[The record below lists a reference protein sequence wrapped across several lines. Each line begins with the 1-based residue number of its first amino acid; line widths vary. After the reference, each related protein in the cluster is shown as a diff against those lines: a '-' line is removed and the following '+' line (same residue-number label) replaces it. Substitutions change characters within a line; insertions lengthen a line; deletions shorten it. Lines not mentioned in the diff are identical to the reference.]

1 MGNHEKT
8 AAQQPND
15 GRQHAASSD
24 DQHPSDKPTWRKVL
38 DFFLGQWLTAGF
50 GFACLMAYLFP
61 REYPNG
67 EAFPTSADQPPD
79 IAAHGGVIR
88 SEYSIVYGAVA
99 FIFLVSGLSL
109 PPSKLKSNVTNWRLH
124 VVVQGISF
132 ALIPAIVLV
141 VLHISLAAG
150 ALSSGTPSV
159 PVIIGMLVT
168 ACIPT
173 TIASNVVM
181 TRSAGGDDAAAVV
194 SVVVGNVT
202 GAFLSPLLIYGFMPT
217 GEVFDAWRPAG
228 PETLGKMYKDV
239 AMQLGCA
246 VVAPLVLG
254 QVVRGVW
261 EERTVRMLRVLYL
274 NKISGAF
281 LILLVW

>member
-1 MGNHEKT
+1 MRESREG
-8 AAQQPND
+8 
-15 GRQHAASSD
+15 GRGLCLRLAENPLTVTPQRSPDFEGRVLSGGAEVSALYHCTSR
-24 DQHPSDKPTWRKVL
+24 PS
-38 DFFLGQWLTAGF
+38 
-50 GFACLMAYLFP
+50 
-61 REYPNG
+61 
-67 EAFPTSADQPPD
+67 
-79 IAAHGGVIR
+79 
-88 SEYSIVYGAVA
+88 
-99 FIFLVSGLSL
+99 SL
-109 PPSKLKSNVTNWRLH
+109 PV
-124 VVVQGISF
+124 
-132 ALIPAIVLV
+132 PAIVLA

-150 ALSSGTPSV
+150 ALGSGTPSV

-181 TRSAGGDDAAAVV
+181 TRSAGGNDAAAVV

-254 QVVRGVW
+254 QVVRGMW
-261 EERTVRMLRVLYL
+261 EERTVRVLRVLYL